1 MAKRDKTEDLVKE
14 LIHEEDWKRMNATA
28 ELLKRGPDAV
38 RHLLAALTDETL
50 RLRAEVALML
60 WRINDRTAGVPIVKL
75 LTDPEPIVRTAAAEA
90 LQHVADDA
98 ALAALVR
105 LLEEPGPR
113 DTAAAVLGHL
123 KDSGAMGPL
132 VAMLKSQDPTARRMA
147 AEALEQLADPRSADA
162 WIEAMGD
169 LELRAVA
176 SRSLKRIA
184 ELRERIED
192 ILNSLRELEETVA
205 LEEARVGVV
214 MNLTALGRPAV
225 LALLEALEDD
235 HWMVREVAAQALGLI
250 GDLRAVEPLLRK
262 ARADRDMGVR
272 ESCIKALGEFGD
284 ARAVEGLVEA
294 VNVPTT
300 RLATAEGLSKI
311 KDVSVLLP
319 HIELIKR
326 MKSDRDGLVSYHGGL
341 ILDKLDKLMSEQG
354 IQKKEETVERDEWD
368 EEGPAPAPRTAA
380 GPGAPT
386 GGCIVW
392 RPSRSAHCD
401 NCTLP

>member
-14 LIHEEDWKRMNATA
+14 LIHEEDWKRMNSTA
-28 ELLKRGPDAV
+28 ELLKRGPEAV
-38 RHLLAALTDETL
+38 RHLLAGLNDENP

-60 WRINDRTAGVPIVKL
+60 GRIKDRTAGVPVVKL
-75 LTDPEPIVRTAAAEA
+75 LTDAEPLVRTAAAEA

-98 ALAALVR
+98 ALAVLVR
-105 LLEEPGPR
+105 LLEEPAHR
-113 DTAAAVLGHL
+113 DTAAAVLGRL
-123 KDSGAMGPL
+123 KDPAALEPL
-132 VAMLKSQDPTARRMA
+132 VTMLKSQDPTARQMA

-162 WIEAMGD
+162 WIDAMGD
-169 LELRAVA
+169 PALRVIA
-176 SRSLKRIA
+176 SRSLKHIA
-184 ELRERIED
+184 ELHERIEG
-192 ILNSLRELEETVA
+192 ILNGLRDIEDTVA

-214 MNLTALGRPAV
+214 MNLIALGRPAV
-225 LALLEALEDD
+225 SDLLVALEDE

-262 ARADRDMGVR
+262 AKGDRDMGVR

-284 ARAVEGLVEA
+284 TRAVEVLVEA

-300 RLATAEGLSKI
+300 RLAASEGLSKI

-326 MKSDRDGLVSYHGGL
+326 MRADRDGLVSYHGGL
-341 ILDKLDKLMSEQG
+341 IMDKLDKLMSEQG

-368 EEGPAPAPRTAA
+368 EEVPAPTPRTAA
-380 GPGAPT
+380 GPGAST
-386 GGCIVW
+386 GGITV
-392 RPSRSAHCD
+392 
-401 NCTLP
+401 

>member
-14 LIHEEDWKRMNATA
+14 LIHEEDWKRMNSTA
-28 ELLKRGPDAV
+28 ELLKRGPEAV
-38 RHLLAALTDETL
+38 RHLLTGLTDENP
-50 RLRAEVALML
+50 RLRAEAALML
-60 WRINDRTAGVPIVKL
+60 GRIKDRTAGVPIVKL

-105 LLEEPGPR
+105 LLEEPAHR
-113 DTAAAVLGHL
+113 DTAGAVLGRL
-123 KDSGAMGPL
+123 KDPGALEPL

-147 AEALEQLADPRSADA
+147 AEALEQLADARSADA

-169 LELRAVA
+169 PQLRVIA

-184 ELRERIED
+184 ELHERIEG
-192 ILNSLRELEETVA
+192 ILNGLRDIEDTVS

-214 MNLTALGRPAV
+214 MNLIALGRPAV
-225 LALLEALEDD
+225 ADLLVALEDE

-262 ARADRDMGVR
+262 AKADRDMGVR
-272 ESCIKALGEFGD
+272 ESCIKASGEFGD
-284 ARAVEGLVEA
+284 TRAVEVLVEA

-300 RLATAEGLSKI
+300 RLAASEGLSKI

-368 EEGPAPAPRTAA
+368 EEVPAPAPRTAA

-386 GGCIVW
+386 GGV
-392 RPSRSAHCD
+392 
-401 NCTLP
+401 TV

>member
-28 ELLKRGPDAV
+28 ELLKRGPEAV
-38 RHLLAALTDETL
+38 RHLLAALADENP
-50 RLRAEVALML
+50 RVRAEAALML
-60 WRINDRTAGVPIVKL
+60 GRIKDRTAGVPIVKL
-75 LTDPEPIVRTAAAEA
+75 LTDPEPVVRAAAAEA

-105 LLEEPGPR
+105 LLEEPAQR

-123 KDSGAMGPL
+123 KDSGAMEPL

-169 LELRAVA
+169 PELRVIA
-176 SRSLKRIA
+176 SRSLKHIA
-184 ELRERIED
+184 ELRERIEG
-192 ILNSLRELEETVA
+192 ILNGLRDLEDTVA

-214 MNLTALGRPAV
+214 MNLIALGRPAV
-225 LALLEALEDD
+225 SDLREALEDG

-262 ARADRDMGVR
+262 AKADRDMGVR

-284 ARAVEGLVEA
+284 ARAVEVLVEA

-300 RLATAEGLSKI
+300 RLAASEGLSKI

-319 HIELIKR
+319 HVELIKR
-326 MKSDRDGLVSYHGGL
+326 MRADRDGLVSYHGGL
-341 ILDKLDKLMSEQG
+341 IMDKLDKLMSEQG
-354 IQKKEETVERDEWD
+354 MQQKEETAERT
-368 EEGPAPAPRTAA
+368 PK
-380 GPGAPT
+380 
-386 GGCIVW
+386 GGV
-392 RPSRSAHCD
+392 
-401 NCTLP
+401 TV

>member
-28 ELLKRGPDAV
+28 ELLKRGPEAV
-38 RHLLAALTDETL
+38 RHLLVVLADENP
-50 RLRAEVALML
+50 RVRAEAALML
-60 WRINDRTAGVPIVKL
+60 GRIKDRTAGVPIVKL

-105 LLEEPGPR
+105 LLEEPEPR
-113 DTAAAVLGHL
+113 DTAAAVLGRL
-123 KDSGAMGPL
+123 KDPGALEPL

-162 WIEAMGD
+162 WIETMGD
-169 LELRAVA
+169 PDLRIIA
-176 SRSLKRIA
+176 SRSLKHIG
-184 ELRERIED
+184 ELRERIEG
-192 ILNSLRELEETVA
+192 ILNGLRDLEDTVA

-214 MNLTALGRPAV
+214 MNLMALGRPAV
-225 LALLEALEDD
+225 SDLREALEDG

-250 GDLRAVEPLLRK
+250 GDMRAVEPLLRK
-262 ARADRDMGVR
+262 AKADRDMGVR

-284 ARAVEGLVEA
+284 ARAVEVLVEA

-300 RLATAEGLSKI
+300 RLAASEGLSKI

-368 EEGPAPAPRTAA
+368 EEVPTPAPRPPA
-380 GPGAPT
+380 GPGAPK
-386 GGCIVW
+386 GGIII
-392 RPSRSAHCD
+392 
-401 NCTLP
+401 

>member
-28 ELLKRGPDAV
+28 ELLKRGPEAV
-38 RHLLAALTDETL
+38 RHLLVVLADENP
-50 RLRAEVALML
+50 RVRAEAALML
-60 WRINDRTAGVPIVKL
+60 GRIKDRAAGVPIVKL

-105 LLEEPGPR
+105 LLEEPEPR
-113 DTAAAVLGHL
+113 DTAAAVLGRL
-123 KDSGAMGPL
+123 KDPGALEPL

-162 WIEAMGD
+162 WIETMGD
-169 LELRAVA
+169 PELRIIA
-176 SRSLKRIA
+176 SRSLKHIG
-184 ELRERIED
+184 ELRERIEG
-192 ILNSLRELEETVA
+192 ILNGLRDLEDTVA

-214 MNLTALGRPAV
+214 MNLMALGRPAV
-225 LALLEALEDD
+225 SDLREALEDG

-250 GDLRAVEPLLRK
+250 GDMRAVEPLLRK
-262 ARADRDMGVR
+262 AKADRDMGVR

-284 ARAVEGLVEA
+284 ARAVEVLVEA

-300 RLATAEGLSKI
+300 RLAASEGLSKI

-368 EEGPAPAPRTAA
+368 EEVPTPAPRPPA
-380 GPGAPT
+380 GPGAPK
-386 GGCIVW
+386 GGIII
-392 RPSRSAHCD
+392 
-401 NCTLP
+401 

>member
-28 ELLKRGPDAV
+28 ELLKRGPEAV
-38 RHLLAALTDETL
+38 RHLLVVLADENP
-50 RLRAEVALML
+50 RVRAEAALML
-60 WRINDRTAGVPIVKL
+60 GRIKDRTAGVPIVKL

-105 LLEEPGPR
+105 LLEEPEPR
-113 DTAAAVLGHL
+113 DTAAAVLGRL
-123 KDSGAMGPL
+123 KDPGALEPL

-162 WIEAMGD
+162 WIETMGD
-169 LELRAVA
+169 PDLRIIA
-176 SRSLKRIA
+176 SRSLKHIG
-184 ELRERIED
+184 ELRERIEG
-192 ILNSLRELEETVA
+192 ILNGLRDLEDTVA

-214 MNLTALGRPAV
+214 MNLMALGRPAV
-225 LALLEALEDD
+225 SDLREALEDG
-235 HWMVREVAAQALGLI
+235 HWMVREVVAQALGLI

-262 ARADRDMGVR
+262 AKADRDMGVR

-284 ARAVEGLVEA
+284 ARAVEVLVEA

-300 RLATAEGLSKI
+300 RLAASEGLSKI
-311 KDVSVLLP
+311 KDLSVLLP

-368 EEGPAPAPRTAA
+368 EEVPTPAPRPPA
-380 GPGAPT
+380 GPGAPK
-386 GGCIVW
+386 GGIII
-392 RPSRSAHCD
+392 
-401 NCTLP
+401 

>member
-1 MAKRDKTEDLVKE
+1 MAKKDKSEDLVKE

-28 ELLKRGPDAV
+28 EFLKRGPEAV
-38 RHLLAALTDETL
+38 TALVSALADENP
-50 RLRAEVALML
+50 RLRAEVAHML
-60 WRINDRTAGVPIVKL
+60 GRIKNRAAGVPLVSL
-75 LTDPEPIVRTAAAEA
+75 FTDPEPTVREAATEA
-90 LQHVADDA
+90 FRHVADEA

-105 LLEEPGPR
+105 LLEDPAHR
-113 DTAAAVLGHL
+113 DTAAAVLVRL
-123 KDSGAMGPL
+123 KDPGALEPL
-132 VAMLKSQDPTARRMA
+132 IAMLKSQDPTARLMA

-162 WIEAMGD
+162 WIDAMGD
-169 LELRAVA
+169 PALRVIA
-176 SRSLKRIA
+176 SRSLKHIA
-184 ELRERIED
+184 ELRERIEG
-192 ILNSLRELEETVA
+192 ILNGLRDIEDTVA

-214 MNLTALGRPAV
+214 MNLIALGRPAV
-225 LALLEALEDD
+225 ADLLVALEDE

-250 GDLRAVEPLLRK
+250 GALRAVEPLLRK
-262 ARADRDMGVR
+262 AKADRDMGVR

-284 ARAVEGLVEA
+284 ARAVEVLVEA

-300 RLATAEGLSKI
+300 RLAASEGLSKI

-368 EEGPAPAPRTAA
+368 EEVPAPAPRPAA
-380 GPGAPT
+380 GPGAPK
-386 GGCIVW
+386 GGIII
-392 RPSRSAHCD
+392 
-401 NCTLP
+401 

>member
-14 LIHEEDWKRMNATA
+14 LIHEEDWKRMNSTA
-28 ELLKRGPDAV
+28 ELLKRGPEAV
-38 RHLLAALTDETL
+38 RHLLVVLADENP
-50 RLRAEVALML
+50 RVRAEAALML
-60 WRINDRTAGVPIVKL
+60 GRIKDRTAGVPIVKL

-105 LLEEPGPR
+105 LLEEPEPR
-113 DTAAAVLGHL
+113 DTAAAVLGRL
-123 KDSGAMGPL
+123 KDPGALEPL

-162 WIEAMGD
+162 WIETMGD
-169 LELRAVA
+169 PDLRIIA
-176 SRSLKRIA
+176 SRSLKHIG
-184 ELRERIED
+184 ELRERIEG
-192 ILNSLRELEETVA
+192 ILNGLRDLEDTVA

-214 MNLTALGRPAV
+214 MNLMALGRPAV
-225 LALLEALEDD
+225 SDLREALEDG

-250 GDLRAVEPLLRK
+250 GDMRAVEPLLRK
-262 ARADRDMGVR
+262 AKADRDMGVR

-284 ARAVEGLVEA
+284 ARAVEVLVEA

-300 RLATAEGLSKI
+300 RLAASEGLSKI
-311 KDVSVLLP
+311 KDLSVLLP

-368 EEGPAPAPRTAA
+368 EEVPTPAPRPPA
-380 GPGAPT
+380 GPGAPK
-386 GGCIVW
+386 GGIII
-392 RPSRSAHCD
+392 
-401 NCTLP
+401 

>member
-28 ELLKRGPDAV
+28 ELLKRGPEAV
-38 RHLLAALTDETL
+38 RHLLVVLADENP
-50 RLRAEVALML
+50 RVRAEAALML
-60 WRINDRTAGVPIVKL
+60 GRIKDRTAGVPIVKL
-75 LTDPEPIVRTAAAEA
+75 LTDPEPIVRAAAAEA

-105 LLEEPGPR
+105 LLEEPEPR
-113 DTAAAVLGHL
+113 DTAAAVLGRL
-123 KDSGAMGPL
+123 KDPGALEPL

-162 WIEAMGD
+162 WIETMGD
-169 LELRAVA
+169 PDLRIIA
-176 SRSLKRIA
+176 SRSLKHIG
-184 ELRERIED
+184 ELRERIEG
-192 ILNSLRELEETVA
+192 ILNGLRDLEDTVA

-214 MNLTALGRPAV
+214 MNLMALGRPAV
-225 LALLEALEDD
+225 SDLREALEDG

-250 GDLRAVEPLLRK
+250 GDMRAVEPLLRK
-262 ARADRDMGVR
+262 AKADRDMGVR

-284 ARAVEGLVEA
+284 ARAVEVLVEA

-300 RLATAEGLSKI
+300 RLAASEGLSKI
-311 KDVSVLLP
+311 KDLSVLLP

-354 IQKKEETVERDEWD
+354 MQQKEETVERDEWD
-368 EEGPAPAPRTAA
+368 EEVPTPAPRPPA
-380 GPGAPT
+380 GPGAPK
-386 GGCIVW
+386 GGIII
-392 RPSRSAHCD
+392 
-401 NCTLP
+401 